1 MAIPFAAVVVGA
13 LGAVVTKVFELVY
26 QFFAYK
32 LAKRIAIGAGAI
44 TAAAALTLTMAQA
57 IKAALLLARVSM
69 PQFMAIATYFLPAN
83 INQIIAV
90 GITIASARFLW
101 SWSMKN
107 LARFTQ
113 TVY

>member
-1 MAIPFAAVVVGA
+1 MALPLAGVLVGA
-13 LGAVVTKVFELVY
+13 LGAVVTKVFEFVY

-44 TAAAALTLTMAQA
+44 AAAAALTVAMAQG
-57 IKAALLLARVSM
+57 IKVALLLARVAM
-69 PQFMAIATYFLPAN
+69 PQFMASATYFLPAN

-90 GITIASARFLW
+90 VITIASIRFIW

>member
-1 MAIPFAAVVVGA
+1 MALPLAGVVVGA
-13 LGAVVTKVFELVY
+13 LGAVVAKVFEFVY

-44 TAAAALTLTMAQA
+44 AAAAALTVAMAQG
-57 IKAALLLARVSM
+57 IKVALLLARVAM
-69 PQFMAIATYFLPAN
+69 PPFMAAATYFLPAN

-90 GITIASARFLW
+90 MITIASIRFIW
-101 SWSMKN
+101 SWSLKN

>member
-1 MAIPFAAVVVGA
+1 MPVPLAGVVVAA
-13 LGAVVTKVFELVY
+13 LGAVVAKVFEFAY

-32 LAKRIAIGAGAI
+32 LAKRIAVGAGAI
-44 TAAAALTLTMAQA
+44 TAAAALTLAMAQG
-57 IKAALLLARVSM
+57 IKIALLLARVAM
-69 PQFMAIATYFLPAN
+69 PQFMATATFFLPAN

-90 GITIASARFLW
+90 MITVASVRFLW